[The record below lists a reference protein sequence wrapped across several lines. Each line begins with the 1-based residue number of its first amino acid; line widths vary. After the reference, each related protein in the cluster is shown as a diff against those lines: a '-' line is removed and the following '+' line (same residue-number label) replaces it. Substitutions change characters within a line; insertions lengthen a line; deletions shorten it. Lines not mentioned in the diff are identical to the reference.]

1 MDVEPNPSPI
11 LTAFRIK
18 QTHFGRTPLH
28 HCSLVTLVFQ
38 EERERMEEDERN
50 EAAISSN
57 PCHEPNFKSNG
68 VTQEQLA
75 KFRELRRRRL
85 QMKNKSN
92 NKKKHKD
99 LKGKFLSG
107 DLHTSESPDKNTN
120 QRLNDPSE
128 QNSSSK
134 TNEKNEAPSS
144 HPQAE
149 VHPALKKKKLHWGL
163 DTKERWER
171 KANM

>member
-1 MDVEPNPSPI
+1 
-11 LTAFRIK
+11 
-18 QTHFGRTPLH
+18 
-28 HCSLVTLVFQ
+28 
-38 EERERMEEDERN
+38 MEEDERK

-107 DLHTSESPDKNTN
+107 DLNTSESPDKNTN